1 VLTRGSHIGQDHLVS
16 TRNRTVE
23 IGPTPPAGGGRV
35 AALDRL
41 RDLDPADAAWEA
53 ELSAV
58 SLALVDAILHSDV
71 EALEA
76 ASDPLR
82 DALAR
87 LFEDAGH
94 AREIR
99 GWLLGML
106 AFTEW
111 SLQRLPSAAELELAQ
126 DSHAR
131 LFLEA
136 LSNSEMPLSSGELK
150 GILDTD
156 DSQLSRLGRKL
167 LGRGVVVQRRVGRTA
182 RWELTPRGRQLLRQ
196 AQEPHSPAAQGAG
209 KRRRAR

>member
-1 VLTRGSHIGQDHLVS
+1 MS

-41 RDLDPADAAWEA
+41 RDLDPADGAWEA

-126 DSHAR
+126 DSHAH

-136 LSNSEMPLSSGELK
+136 LSSSEMPLSSRELK
-150 GILDTD
+150 EILDTD
-156 DSQLSRLGRKL
+156 DSQLSRLGRRL

-182 RWELTPRGRQLLRQ
+182 QWELTPRGRQLLRQ
-196 AQEPHSPAAQGAG
+196 AQEPNAPHSPAAQGAS